1 MERDIAGESGAAQGD
16 AAPMPQALPRFEAVA
31 PATGSLLDA
40 WWHVGTHPTPRT
52 LAAWAQITRWW
63 WVVASFVV
71 SAPIWGIANSIG
83 TFYSSSLIP
92 DHTGQYLLRPTT
104 AHIYTV
110 AISNM
115 VAYIFIAPVLALVA
129 SLFVPR
135 RHPRLSGSRVYRVL
149 RPWALTQVGL
159 VCVLLLTMLC
169 TLGLAAL
176 LQQTHTLSFAPAIS
190 IMANVL
196 SLVLDGCF
204 LVYVGA
210 TLAYAT
216 AISGGYVG
224 GWFGCAMLLAVLVAG
239 AIISGILYIA
249 AAHLGIPWPLFR

>member
-1 MERDIAGESGAAQGD
+1 MEQNIAGGPGAAQGD
-16 AAPMPQALPRFEAVA
+16 AASISQSLPRFEPVA
-31 PATGSLLDA
+31 PATGTLLGA

-52 LAAWAQITRWW
+52 MAAWAQITRWW

-83 TFYSSSLIP
+83 TLYTSSLTL
-92 DHTGQYLLRPTT
+92 DHGEYLLRPTA

-110 AISNM
+110 ALSNM

-129 SLFVPR
+129 ALFVPR
-135 RHPRLSGSRVYRVL
+135 QHPRLSGSRVYRVL
-149 RPWALTQVGL
+149 RPWALAQVGL

-176 LQQTHTLSFAPAIS
+176 LQQTHALSFAPAIS
-190 IMANVL
+190 IAANVL

-239 AIISGILYIA
+239 VIISGILHIA